1 MFFST
6 RYRRE
11 LERRPSARQSSGSWI
26 TQTTLGAIEQLTFG
40 EGPPV
45 LLVHGVVGGADQG
58 RALAGAYFGDGFKVV
73 AVSRFGYVR
82 SPLPVESSPRAQ
94 ANWYAACLMSL
105 ASARSRWLALRQ
117 ARRRASVCSQARGS
131 VFSARALFD
140 GIPPYPIPPTPVR
153 RLVRAFCRSEF
164 LFWVMF

>member
-11 LERRPSARQSSGSWI
+11 LSAARRRVQSSGSSI
-26 TQTTLGAIEQLTFG
+26 TETTLGAIEQLTFG

-82 SPLPVESSPRAQ
+82 SPPPCDSSPRAQ
-94 ANWYAACLMSL
+94 ADRYAALRCVFR
-105 ASARSRWLALRQ
+105 ANRWV
-117 ARRRASVCSQARGS
+117 SVSDCDRG
-131 VFSARALFD
+131 
-140 GIPPYPIPPTPVR
+140 GPPNAPEPPR
-153 RLVRAFCRSEF
+153 
-164 LFWVMF
+164 